1 MQTSKTYPENFAMM
15 FKKTLLAAAMI
26 AFGGIALNATAATA
40 PTATFQVKIN
50 ILSACSVTAGS
61 GSDIDFGSVAANTTV
76 GGASLAKSNNIS
88 VLCSSTT
95 PYIVGLAT
103 VVANGGG
110 DAGNGFMAG
119 TDVGNT
125 GDKVPYTLHQVSAT
139 GAVWGNTGTVVG
151 TPGNDYVGIGSGIA
165 QLIPV
170 FAVVTDPNHKPGNYA
185 DTVTVKVT
193 Y

>member
-1 MQTSKTYPENFAMM
+1 M
-15 FKKTLLAAAMI
+15 FKKALLAAAVVAVTGF
-26 AFGGIALNATAATA
+26 AFNATAATA

-61 GSDIDFGSVAANTTV
+61 GSDIDFGSVAANTAV
-76 GGASLAKSNNIS
+76 GSAALAKSNNIS
-88 VLCSSTT
+88 VLCSNTT

-103 VVANGGG
+103 STVNGGG
-110 DAGNGFMAG
+110 TAGNGFMAG
-119 TDVGNT
+119 TDAGNT
-125 GDKVPYTLHQVSAT
+125 GDKVPYTLHQTSAT

-151 TPGNDYVGIGSGIA
+151 TPGNDLVGTGTGAA
-165 QLIPV
+165 QSIPV

-185 DTVTVKVT
+185 DTVTVQVT

>member
-1 MQTSKTYPENFAMM
+1 MM
-15 FKKTLLAAAMI
+15 FKKTLLAAAVVAI
-26 AFGGIALNATAATA
+26 AGVAFNVTAATA

-61 GSDIDFGSVAANTTV
+61 GSDIDFGSVAANTAV
-76 GGASLAKSNNIS
+76 GSASLAKSNNIS

-103 VVANGGG
+103 TVANGGG

-119 TDVGNT
+119 ADTGNT

-151 TPGNDYVGIGSGIA
+151 TPGNDLVGTGTGSA
-165 QLIPV
+165 QSIPV